1 MANICSV
8 RMRIAAKDAKTISEF
23 IEDVRDN
30 GDFRVY
36 EGIFTKFLEKE
47 DFDPGIVLNIDGVCA
62 YDAVF
67 SVAWSFITAFEDDG
81 VNKMFGKKP
90 AREKF
95 FHEFCK
101 DHGVGIEAYSEES
114 GIGFEEHYVIAPSGQ
129 IVEDE
134 VMDMREVYDEVEGDW
149 IKEGGF
155 GDPDF
160 MTPKEILEATR

>member
-1 MANICSV
+1 MANVCSI

-30 GDFRVY
+30 ACFRVY
-36 EGIFTKFLEKE
+36 EGIFSRFVEKE
-47 DFDPGIVLNIDGVCA
+47 DFDPSTVQNIDGVCA
-62 YDAVF
+62 YDATF

-81 VNKMFGKKP
+81 VYKMFGTEP
-90 AREKF
+90 PYEKY

-114 GIGFEEHYVIAPSGQ
+114 GMGFEEHYIISPSGQ
-129 IVEDE
+129 IVVDD
-134 VMDMREVYDEVEGDW
+134 VTDMSEEYDEVEGDW
-149 IKEGGF
+149 IKVGGF

-160 MTPKEILEATR
+160 MAPKEILEATR